1 MLPYFTV
8 FGIQISSYSLMA
20 GIGFFSLWFVAWIVT
35 RKQKEIDQNHVPHIA
50 LAAMAGLFIG
60 AHILYGVV
68 NFGIFIRAFNDNFS
82 LLHTFR
88 DYVLLFVQI
97 FGGMVFYGGL
107 FGAVIGAVWYIKA
120 LKLPFFPYMDVMGFC
135 IPLFHGFARIGCFL
149 AGCCYGV
156 ECRFGFVFHRALE
169 PSANGVSRFPV
180 QLLESGLEFMLF
192 AVILVLYKKRKCSR
206 RLMYVYLL
214 SYAVIRFFDEFLRGD
229 RIRGFVGPLS
239 TSQFI
244 SVLVFVS
251 VIMILIVKSARG
263 RNLTV
268 QPAAPKETVVD
279 EGSETKAD

>member
-1 MLPYFTV
+1 MNLLPYFTV

-107 FGAVIGAVWYIKA
+107 FGAVIGAVW
-120 LKLPFFPYMDVMGFC
+120 
-135 IPLFHGFARIGCFL
+135 
-149 AGCCYGV
+149 
-156 ECRFGFVFHRALE
+156 
-169 PSANGVSRFPV
+169 
-180 QLLESGLEFMLF
+180 
-192 AVILVLYKKRKCSR
+192 
-206 RLMYVYLL
+206 
-214 SYAVIRFFDEFLRGD
+214 
-229 RIRGFVGPLS
+229 
-239 TSQFI
+239 
-244 SVLVFVS
+244 
-251 VIMILIVKSARG
+251 
-263 RNLTV
+263 
-268 QPAAPKETVVD
+268 
-279 EGSETKAD
+279 